1 LETKL
6 DQNEQKSLKQII
18 DYRVEKINQL
28 RDNGVEPYPYSFNK
42 EYDIFNVLNSE
53 NELKDKTIATA
64 GRIVSLR
71 GMGKAS
77 FMNIQDEAGKIQLY
91 IKNDLIGLDN
101 YDKIAKILDIGD
113 IIGVEGQLF
122 RTKTDQLSLR
132 VSSLVLLSKNIRPL
146 PNIKEKDD
154 HNFFAFEDKENRYRY
169 RHLDFIVN
177 PKNKDLFKAR
187 SNIVYK
193 IREILNK
200 KGFMEVE
207 TPILQNIHG
216 GASAKPFITH
226 HNALGQDFY
235 LRIAEE
241 LYLKRLLIGGFE
253 KIYEIGKNFRNEGID
268 RTHNPEFT
276 MLELYESYSDVSGM
290 MYLCENLIKDVSKSL
305 SIEIVQ
311 FMGNTI
317 NLNKKFTK
325 ISMDEL
331 VNKELD
337 ADVLNMDIS
346 QLYELCKKYN
356 LDVDKKM
363 NFGQLFDKL
372 FSSLIEPKLIQPTFV
387 FDYPKSISP
396 LAKVHRENDQ
406 LAERFELFIAG
417 MEFANAFSELNDPID
432 QRKRFEDQ
440 LELLKSGDEEAHQ
453 MDVDF
458 IESME
463 VGMPPTGGIG
473 IGIDRLV
480 MLLLEKNSIKDV
492 ILFPSLR
499 NK

>member
-1 LETKL
+1 
-6 DQNEQKSLKQII
+6 
-18 DYRVEKINQL
+18 
-28 RDNGVEPYPYSFNK
+28 
-42 EYDIFNVLNSE
+42 
-53 NELKDKTIATA
+53 
-64 GRIVSLR
+64 
-71 GMGKAS
+71 
-77 FMNIQDEAGKIQLY
+77 
-91 IKNDLIGLDN
+91 
-101 YDKIAKILDIGD
+101 
-113 IIGVEGQLF
+113 
-122 RTKTDQLSLR
+122 
-132 VSSLVLLSKNIRPL
+132 
-146 PNIKEKDD
+146 
-154 HNFFAFEDKENRYRY
+154 
-169 RHLDFIVN
+169 
-177 PKNKDLFKAR
+177 
-187 SNIVYK
+187 
-193 IREILNK
+193 
-200 KGFMEVE
+200 MEVE

-473 IGIDRLV
+473 IGIDRLI
-480 MLLLEKNSIKDV
+480 MLLLEKDSIKDV

>member
-1 LETKL
+1 M
-6 DQNEQKSLKQII
+6 DNSEQKSLKQII
-18 DYRVEKINQL
+18 EYRIKKVNEL
-28 RDNGVEPYPYSFNK
+28 RNEGIEPYPYKFNK
-42 EYDIFNVLNSE
+42 DYNISYVLDSE
-53 NELKDKTIATA
+53 SDLKDKSIALA

-71 GMGKAS
+71 SMGKAS
-77 FMNIQDEAGKIQLY
+77 FMNIQDETEKIQLY
-91 IKNDLIGLDN
+91 VKNDLMGLDN
-101 YDKIAKILDIGD
+101 YDKIVRNLDIGD
-113 IIGVEGQLF
+113 IIGVEGVLF
-122 RTKTDQLSLR
+122 RTKTNQLSLKI
-132 VSSLVLLSKNIRPL
+132 SSVTLLSKSIRPL

-154 HNFFAFEDKENRYRY
+154 HMFFAFEDKENRYRY
-169 RHLDFIVN
+169 RHLDLIVN
-177 PKNKDLFKAR
+177 PKNRSLFKTR
-187 SNIVYK
+187 SAIIYK

-200 KGFMEVE
+200 QGFMEVE
-207 TPILQNIHG
+207 TPVLQNIHG

-226 HNALGQDFY
+226 HNTLGHDFY

-276 MLELYESYSDVSGM
+276 MLELYESYSDVTDM
-290 MYLCENLIKDVSKSL
+290 MNLCENLIKDISKDLNIDSVNFMDNK
-305 SIEIVQ
+305 IE
-311 FMGNTI
+311 
-317 NLNKKFTK
+317 LNRKFNK
-325 ISMDEL
+325 ISISDLIEKEL
-331 VNKELD
+331 SCDVLSMNNKELYD
-337 ADVLNMDIS
+337 
-346 QLYELCKKYN
+346 LCIDHKV
-356 LDVDKKM
+356 DVDKKM

-372 FSSLIEPKLIQPTFV
+372 FSTLIEPKLIQPTFV

-396 LAKVHRENDQ
+396 LAKVHRDNEQ

-432 QRKRFEDQ
+432 QKKRFEDQ

-453 MDVDF
+453 MDRDF
-458 IESME
+458 IEAME
-463 VGMPPTGGIG
+463 IGMPPTGGIG

-480 MLLLEKNSIKDV
+480 MLFLEQDSIKDV

>member
-1 LETKL
+1 LENKL
-6 DQNEQKSLKQII
+6 DQSEQKSLKQII
-18 DYRVEKINQL
+18 DIRLEKINQL
-28 RDNGVEPYPYSFNK
+28 RHEGVEPYPYSFKK
-42 EYDIFNVLNSE
+42 EFNINHVLLSE
-53 NELKDKTIATA
+53 RKLKDKSITVA
-64 GRIVSLR
+64 GRIISLR
-71 GMGKAS
+71 SMGKAC
-77 FMNIQDEAGKIQLY
+77 FMNVQDETGKIQLY
-91 IKNDLIGLDN
+91 IKNELIGIDLYN
-101 YDKIAKILDIGD
+101 NIVKKLDIGD
-113 IIGVEGQLF
+113 IIGVEGKLF
-122 RTKTDQLSLR
+122 RTRTDQLSINIANLT
-132 VSSLVLLSKNIRPL
+132 LLSKNIRPL

-154 HNFFAFEDKENRYRY
+154 HNYFAFEDKENRYRY
-169 RHLDFIVN
+169 RHLDLIVN
-177 PKNKDLFKAR
+177 PKNKDLFKSR
-187 SNIVYK
+187 SKIIYK
-193 IREILNK
+193 IREILND

-207 TPILQNIHG
+207 TPTLQNIHG
-216 GASAKPFITH
+216 GASAKPFVTH

-276 MLELYESYSDVSGM
+276 MLELYESYSDVSDM
-290 MYLCENLIKDVSKSL
+290 MVLCESLIKDVSKDME
-305 SIEIVQ
+305 IESVD
-311 FMGNTI
+311 FMGNKI
-317 NLNKKFTK
+317 ELNKKFNKTTMSK
-325 ISMDEL
+325 LFKDKLNCDILSTSKSEL
-331 VNKELD
+331 FD
-337 ADVLNMDIS
+337 
-346 QLYELCKKYN
+346 LCKKN
-356 LDVDKKM
+356 KLDVDKKM
-363 NFGQLFDKL
+363 NFGQLFDKI
-372 FSSLIEPKLIQPTFV
+372 FSVLIEPTLIQPTFV

-432 QRKRFEDQ
+432 QKARFEEQ
-440 LELLKSGDEEAHQ
+440 LDLLQSGDEEAHQ
-453 MDVDF
+453 MDIDF

-480 MLLLEKNSIKDV
+480 MLLLGKDSIKDI